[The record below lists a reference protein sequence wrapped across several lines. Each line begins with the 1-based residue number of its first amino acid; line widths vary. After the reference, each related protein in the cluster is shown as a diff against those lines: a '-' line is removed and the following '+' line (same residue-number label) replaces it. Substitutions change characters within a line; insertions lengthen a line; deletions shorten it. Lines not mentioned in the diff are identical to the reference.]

1 MSLFPRI
8 QSPCPYSDRLDQVMT
23 GSHCSMCDRDVI
35 DISALSDAERMALIA
50 GCDGEICVS
59 YSVAAKGALAA
70 AALGAA
76 LGMGA
81 PAMAADTDAVQD
93 AQVSDVAAQD
103 ATDAADDDEVA
114 NYIIV
119 GGLKE
124 PKRTVWLKA
133 PAAERPANL
142 ADLPVVYE
150 DDLGDL
156 HAPAQDAAAQP
167 DPKAN
172 PAS

>member
-8 QSPCPYSDRLDQVMT
+8 QSPCPYSDRLDEVMV
-23 GSHCSMCDRDVI
+23 GSHCNMCQRDVI
-35 DISALSDAERMALIA
+35 DISALSDAERMALVA

-59 YSVAAKGALAA
+59 YTVAAKGALAA

-81 PAMAADTDAVQD
+81 PAMAGDTDAVAE
-93 AQVSDVAAQD
+93 AQVSDAAAQD
-103 ATDAADDDEVA
+103 AADVAADDEVA

-133 PAAERPANL
+133 PVAERPANL
-142 ADLPVVYE
+142 AELPVVYE
-150 DDLGDL
+150 DD
-156 HAPAQDAAAQP
+156 PADQSAAANEATAKP

>member
-1 MSLFPRI
+1 MSLFPKI
-8 QSPCPYSDRLDQVMT
+8 QSPCPYSDRLGEVMV
-23 GSHCSMCDRDVI
+23 GNHCNMCERDVI
-35 DISALSDAERMALIA
+35 DISALSDAERMALVA
-50 GCDGEICVS
+50 GCDSEICVS
-59 YSVAAKGALAA
+59 YTVAARGALAA

-81 PAMAADTDAVQD
+81 PAMAADGDALLD
-93 AQVSDVAAQD
+93 AQVSDPAAQD
-103 ATDAADDDEVA
+103 AADAAADDEVL
-114 NYIIV
+114 YPIIV

-133 PAAERPANL
+133 PAAARPANM
-142 ADLPVVYE
+142 AELPVVYE
-150 DDLGDL
+150 DEPADQ
-156 HAPAQDAAAQP
+156 HAPAQAATPQP

>member
-8 QSPCPYSDRLDQVMT
+8 QSPCPYSDRLDEVML
-23 GSHCSMCDRDVI
+23 GSHCSMCQRDVI
-35 DISALSDAERMALIA
+35 DISAMSDGERMALVA
-50 GCDGEICVS
+50 DCDGEVCVS
-59 YSVAAKGALAA
+59 YTVAAKGALAA

-81 PAMAADTDAVQD
+81 PAFATDANAAQD
-93 AQVSDVAAQD
+93 AQVSDAATQD
-103 ATDAADDDEVA
+103 ASDAAAAAEVTD
-114 NYIIV
+114 YIIV

-124 PKRTVWLKA
+124 PQRTVWFKA
-133 PAAERPANL
+133 PAATRPANM

-150 DDLGDL
+150 DE
-156 HAPAQDAAAQP
+156 PADQPAATQNAAEKP
-167 DPKAN
+167 EPKAN